1 MIDSAGILSFWDQ
14 FWQTILPLFVAS
26 ICGGLVGLEREQANR
41 PAGLR
46 THVLVCVGS
55 ALIMQVSL
63 AMAHLAGE
71 GLVNGDPGRIAAQVV
86 SGIGFLGA
94 GTIMREGVNIRGLTT
109 AASLWVV
116 AGVGLAV
123 GANLYLPAI
132 ATSVLVIIT
141 LNCMARFEHHFTNKG
156 GLHALVLQVADTP
169 GRLGALGAVC
179 GRQGASIKGI
189 ELRPGAISGT
199 VEIHLRLSMPGRQ
212 DASELITDLMATE
225 GVLSVTEEDSTT
237 ATARGVRTI

>member
-1 MIDSAGILSFWDQ
+1 MSVAAGFLSFLDQ
-14 FWQTILPLFVAS
+14 FWQTVLPLLAAV

-63 AMAHLAGE
+63 AMWHLTGE
-71 GLVNGDPGRIAAQVV
+71 GQLGNGDPGRIAAQVV

-123 GANLYLPAI
+123 GAKLYLPAF
-132 ATSVLVIIT
+132 IT
-141 LNCMARFEHHFTNKG
+141 VMAAMVTLKTMSRFERQIVGKG
-156 GLHALVLQVADTP
+156 GEHTLVLHVTDTP
-169 GRLGALGAVC
+169 GRLGALGTVC
-179 GRQGASIKGI
+179 GRRGASIKGVDV
-189 ELRPGAISGT
+189 RPGSIPGT
-199 VEIHLRLSMPGRQ
+199 VEISLRVQFSGRQ
-212 DASELITDLMATE
+212 DTGALISDFMATE
-225 GVLSVTEEDSTT
+225 GVLSVTEEE
-237 ATARGVRTI
+237 

>member
-1 MIDSAGILSFWDQ
+1 VNLSAALPSFLQQVWE
-14 FWQTILPLFVAS
+14 TVLPLLIAAV
-26 ICGGLVGLEREQANR
+26 CGGVVGLERERANR

-63 AMAHLAGE
+63 AMWHLTGE
-71 GLVNGDPGRIAAQVV
+71 GQWGNGDPGRIAAQVV

-123 GANLYLPAI
+123 GARLYIPAVVTVVV
-132 ATSVLVIIT
+132 AVIT
-141 LNCMARFEHHFTNKG
+141 LKCMSEMERHFLSKG
-156 GLHALVLQVADTP
+156 GERTLVLHVTDKP
-169 GRLGALGAVC
+169 GQMAAL
-179 GRQGASIKGI
+179 ASACARRGI
-189 ELRPGAISGT
+189 NITGVDIRPGTVPGT
-199 VEIHLRLSMPGRQ
+199 VEISLRFR
-212 DASELITDLMATE
+212 ASSRFDTAPLIGDLMATE
-225 GVLSVTEEDSTT
+225 GVLSVTEEE
-237 ATARGVRTI
+237 